1 LHAVG
6 QVPYSA
12 RLVYH
17 DRQLMREHG
26 SELSGC
32 QLPGNLRVMED
43 DGSPESWMASIRRAK
58 LVVIPV
64 HPDSLRAVGVG
75 MCLVA
80 MALRKCV
87 IITEGH
93 ATRGII
99 NDEALVVPPSDP
111 AALAQAIRRGW
122 EDDVLRQRVADNG
135 RRYAEQV
142 RDATRLYSDLL
153 EACAEIS
160 QSSLSREASAR

>member
-1 LHAVG
+1 
-6 QVPYSA
+6 
-12 RLVYH
+12 
-17 DRQLMREHG
+17 
-26 SELSGC
+26 
-32 QLPGNLRVMED
+32 
-43 DGSPESWMASIRRAK
+43 
-58 LVVIPV
+58 
-64 HPDSLRAVGVG
+64 